1 MHEGQ
6 RRLLAQ
12 AVPGLRRS
20 QANGGED
27 RLDGVRR
34 PKALPV
40 PRLEVV
46 EGEQLLPVSRQALS
60 GFRVFRPL
68 REIGVFPSTVKS
80 RYPVDIIWKN
90 ALLGISFGTRL
101 RQSVIKTQAD
111 EL

>member
-68 REIGVFPSTVKS
+68 REIRLFPTAVKFL
-80 RYPVDIIWKN
+80 YFIETIPDICFIES
-90 ALLGISFGTRL
+90 ISGF
-101 RQSVIKTQAD
+101 AF
-111 EL
+111 